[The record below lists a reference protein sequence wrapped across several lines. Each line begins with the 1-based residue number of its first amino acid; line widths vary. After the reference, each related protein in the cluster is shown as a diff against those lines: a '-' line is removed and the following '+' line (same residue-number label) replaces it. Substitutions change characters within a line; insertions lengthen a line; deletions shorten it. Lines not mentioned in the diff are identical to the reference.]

1 MQNDNNKFSYTYSAP
16 TEAERREIES
26 IRRQYKEENNEEN
39 KLARLK
45 KLHSGVIGR
54 ATVVSLVFGVVG
66 LLIFGLGMSLVLEF
80 QMTVVGIIVSMV
92 GVVPII
98 LAYPIYNVIM
108 NRGKK
113 KYGEEILRLSK
124 ELLGEN

>member
-1 MQNDNNKFSYTYSAP
+1 MQNDNNKFSYTYYAP

-26 IRRQYKEENNEEN
+26 IRRQYKEESNEEN

-54 ATVVSLVFGVVG
+54 ATVVSLIFGVVG

-80 QMTVVGIIVSMV
+80 QMTVVGIILSMV

-113 KYGEEILRLSK
+113 KYGEEILRLSE
-124 ELLGEN
+124 ELLGEK